1 MSETLLPDNATAQEI
16 ALDLATSRIGDV
28 AVDIRAVMN
37 PQACPAHLL
46 PWLAWAL
53 SVDEWD
59 AEWTE
64 ETKRAAVA
72 ASVGVHRRKGTRAA
86 VRAAIAAA
94 GYGDADLVERFGY
107 NFYDGARRHNGGNDN
122 YAAGAADVANSEA
135 WPASLSSNGVTWTK
149 TGSGIDPVTGE
160 PWVEGTVVGTAAG
173 SRSEIY
179 IFPFSRTRRPCV
191 INDVFVT
198 SFFAQIVGGAPPE
211 NSQSGIVAQTLG
223 ETAPSTYR
231 EGGFSGILRPTTRT
245 LVSASRQMSNALT
258 NQVRSDI
265 LIRHEVG
272 VAVNYTIRISGY
284 QFELGP
290 ARTEITPYDF
300 NYGVPDYW
308 AEYRLNL
315 ARPITIAQAAQV
327 RRIAEGVAP
336 LRSRLKLLTYTAAQH
351 LYDGTIQNDGT
362 FAHGAA

>member
-28 AVDIRAVMN
+28 TVDIRAVMN

-64 ETKRAAVA
+64 ATKRAAVA

-94 GYGDADLVERFGY
+94 GYGDAELVERFGY

-122 YAAGAADVANSEA
+122 YAAGADDMSNETA
-135 WPASLSSNGVTWTK
+135 WPASGANNGVTVTK
-149 TGSGIDPVTGE
+149 IASGIGGDGLPFADY
-160 PWVEGTVVGTAAG
+160 TVVGAAVGASVVQLYTQTVSRTPAATSQTWTASILAQIIAGTVPTTTGTGVRLEINGETLAG
-173 SRSEIY
+173 SFLEN
-179 IFPFSRTRRPCV
+179 FS
-191 INDVFVT
+191 
-198 SFFAQIVGGAPPE
+198 
-211 NSQSGIVAQTLG
+211 
-223 ETAPSTYR
+223 STPQ
-231 EGGFSGILRPTTRT
+231 RPTTETPILLTSTLANAGTQQARCGVVLRT
-245 LVSASRQMSNALT
+245 DA
-258 NQVRSDI
+258 
-265 LIRHEVG
+265 G
-272 VAVNYTIRISGY
+272 VTVNYTIRIKAL
-284 QFELGP
+284 QFEFGS

-300 NYGVPDYW
+300 NYGVPDHW

-315 ARPITIAQAAQV
+315 ARPITIAQAEQV